1 MYSLYLYTYVC
12 TYVCVADSVSI
23 LLLFGVVAE
32 IEESLILCYL
42 SVTIKVN
49 FLFFFLRRNFE
60 FYVK

>member
-1 MYSLYLYTYVC
+1 
-12 TYVCVADSVSI
+12 VADSVSI

-49 FLFFFLRRNFE
+49 FLFFFL
-60 FYVK
+60 